1 MDVRTAKNRNS
12 VSLSLF
18 HFCGKYRIFLAQL
31 RIAEVVFG
39 GLIDSFVAD
48 KTQPT

>member
-1 MDVRTAKNRNS
+1 VESTE
-12 VSLSLF
+12 F
-18 HFCGKYRIFLAQL
+18 FLAQL